1 MTPDIDTSALRFSPA
16 FRWECKADS
25 ASGHISGLASVF
37 GEADAHGHIIK
48 NGAFRETLDQH
59 RANKT
64 SPAMLWAHDD
74 AQPVGRWTSLRENSE
89 GLSVSGQLNL
99 KTAAGREAFEHVSA
113 GDVTG
118 LSIGFLVANGGSERQ
133 RGTRIITRVELF
145 EISLV
150 TVPAARRA
158 QIREVHSL
166 GSRAD
171 LRNVLRES
179 GLSRSQAERAA
190 TSAWRS
196 INPEADHAATI
207 SAIRAAT
214 LKLKQR

>member
-1 MTPDIDTSALRFSPA
+1 MTPDIEDSALRLSPA
-16 FRWECKADS
+16 FRWECKAA
-25 ASGHISGLASVF
+25 ASGRIEGLASVF
-37 GEADAHGHIIK
+37 GEPDAHGHVIR

-59 RANKT
+59 RANRTK
-64 SPAMLWAHDD
+64 PAMLWAHDD
-74 AQPVGRWTSLRENSE
+74 AQPVGRWTSLRETSE
-89 GLSVSGQLNL
+89 GLAATGQMNL
-99 KTAAGREAFEHVSA
+99 KTEAGREAFEHVSA

-118 LSIGFLVANGGSERQ
+118 LSIGFLVSDGGSERQ
-133 RGTRIITRVELF
+133 RGTRIITRLELF

-196 INPEADHAATI
+196 INPEAAMAETI